1 MKKIISL
8 LSFALLAGCHSEK
21 NNEDLNALLKKESEL
36 QKQILEV
43 QNKIKALKKD
53 TLQPIMVSVEK
64 LTPEIFKSYLTFQGK
79 VDADDN
85 IAVSSEMPGTVT
97 KIYVKP
103 GDYVKAGEILAET
116 DSRSIQESIQA
127 LKSNLDFVTE
137 LYEKQKKLWD
147 QKIGTEVQYLQVKA
161 QKENLE
167 KTLASLQQ
175 QLRMTKII
183 SPIDGTVDAVDIKVG
198 QLVAPG
204 MPAIR
209 VVNFN
214 SLKVKADIPENYI
227 AQIQQ
232 ANPVQIILPD
242 TQDTIL
248 AKVGYVGRTINN
260 ISRTFNLEVY
270 VGNNT
275 KLHPNQIAI
284 LKINNY
290 TSPRP
295 VITVPINYIQKD
307 DKGNDYAYVVA
318 NNKAQKVMVRT
329 GRKSNDRVEILEG
342 LKEGDLIIKS
352 GVDIQQN
359 SPVIIQDNSML

>member
-1 MKKIISL
+1 MKKIISI
-8 LSFALLAGCHSEK
+8 LSIAVIAGCNSEK
-21 NNEDLNALLKKESEL
+21 NNEDLNTLLKKESEL
-36 QKQILEV
+36 QKQLLEV
-43 QNKIKALKKD
+43 QNKIKALRKD
-53 TLQPIMVSVEK
+53 TIQPIIVSVEK
-64 LTPEIFKSYLTFQGK
+64 LKPEIFKSYLTFQGK

-137 LYEKQKKLWD
+137 LYEKQKKLWE
-147 QKIGTEVQYLQVKA
+147 QKIGTEVQYLQTKS

-209 VVNFN
+209 VINFN
-214 SLKVKADIPENYI
+214 SLKIKADIPENYI
-227 AQIQQ
+227 SQIQQ
-232 ANPVQIILPD
+232 GNPVTIILPD
-242 TQDTIL
+242 TQDSIS
-248 AKVGYVGRTINN
+248 AKVTYVSRTINN
-260 ISRTFNLEVY
+260 ASRTFNLEIHI
-270 VGNNT
+270 GNNN
-275 KLHPNQIAI
+275 KLHPNQMAI
-284 LKINNY
+284 IKINNY
-290 TSPRP
+290 TSSKP
-295 VITVPINYIQKD
+295 VITLPVNYIQKD
-307 DKGNDYAYVVA
+307 NNGNEYVYIVE
-318 NNKAQKVMVRT
+318 NNKAKKVIIKT
-329 GRKSNDRVEILEG
+329 GKKSNEKAEVISG
-342 LKEGDLIIKS
+342 LKENDLVIQA
-352 GVDIQQN
+352 GVDIQDN
-359 SPVIIQDNSML
+359 TPVIIQNNSIL